1 MNLRRLK
8 YFLMVAEEE
17 NLHRASARLH
27 VAQPAL
33 TRQIRLLEEELG
45 TTLFNRL
52 PRGIS
57 LSTAGH
63 AFLEDARQILR
74 LTEQAHR
81 RAHAVASGQMGT
93 LRVGF
98 HDAAHFYPV
107 LRDLFTSFRSEFANV
122 HFRFVSSSSD
132 QQLESLL
139 AKDLDAGFIYR
150 WDQPPGDFEYL
161 PLARDELGLALSE
174 NHKLA
179 QKSVVTIE
187 DLRNEPFVWGDTV
200 AFHGHTE
207 AIMRACAAIGFIP
220 KVWHEGLSSLSA
232 MISLVAAGLGLAIIP
247 KQIITVS
254 PAIVMRP
261 VEGLNRPVDL
271 LLAWRG
277 DNSSPALANFVRHA
291 RTHITPAIGQGGGGN
306 ALNAQTT
313 IHHHRVANDK

>member
-8 YFLMVAEEE
+8 YFIMVAEEE
-17 NLHRASARLH
+17 NLHRASVRLH

-57 LSTAGH
+57 LSTAGQ

-74 LTEQAHR
+74 LTEQAHK
-81 RAHAVASGQMGT
+81 RAQAVASGQMGT

-107 LRDLFTSFRSEFANV
+107 LRNVFTKFRSEFANI

-132 QQLESLL
+132 QQLEALL
-139 AKDLDAGFIYR
+139 ARDLDAGFIYR
-150 WDQPPGDFEYL
+150 WNQPPAGFEYV
-161 PLARDELGLALSE
+161 PLAQDELGLALSE
-174 NHKLA
+174 DHRLA
-179 QKSVVTIE
+179 RKSSVTVE
-187 DLRNEPFVWGDTV
+187 DLRTEPFVWGDTV

-232 MISLVAAGLGLAIIP
+232 MISVVAAGLGLAIVP
-247 KQIITVS
+247 KQIIKVS
-254 PAIVMRP
+254 DSIVTRP
-261 VEGLNRPVDL
+261 LEGLNSPVEL

-277 DNSSPALANFVRHA
+277 DNSSPALANFVRQA
-291 RTHITPAIGQGGGGN
+291 RAQGIQAGAQAGSDV
-306 ALNAQTT
+306 LNAQPAVY
-313 IHHHRVANDK
+313 HHRVANHK

>member
-8 YFLMVAEEE
+8 YFVMVAEEE
-17 NLHRASARLH
+17 NLHRASVRLH

-57 LSTAGH
+57 LSTAGQ

-74 LTEQAHR
+74 LTEQAHK

-107 LRDLFTSFRSEFANV
+107 LRDVFTSFRSEFANV

-132 QQLESLL
+132 RQLESLL
-139 AKDLDAGFIYR
+139 ARDLDAGFIYR
-150 WDQPPGDFEYL
+150 WDQPPEGFEYL

-179 QKSVVTIE
+179 QKSSVTIE

-254 PAIVMRP
+254 RAIVMRP
-261 VEGLNRPVDL
+261 VEGLSCPVDL
-271 LLAWRG
+271 LLVWRG
-277 DNSSPALANFVRHA
+277 DNSSPALANFIRQA
-291 RTHITPAIGQGGGGN
+291 RTHMAPPIVADNI
-306 ALNAQTT
+306 LDAQTAV
-313 IHHHRVANDK
+313 HHHRVANHK